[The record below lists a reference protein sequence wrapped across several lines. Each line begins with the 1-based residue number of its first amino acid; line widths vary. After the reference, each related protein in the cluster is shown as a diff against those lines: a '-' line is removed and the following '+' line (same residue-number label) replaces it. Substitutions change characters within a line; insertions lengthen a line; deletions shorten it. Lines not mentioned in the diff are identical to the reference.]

1 MSPDRIVP
9 HPMLNAEAQLTRSE
23 GAITTAGLAAVCA
36 EVAGRHRRRIVECGS
51 GFRMLLAGANQV
63 RHGTHGLRFVA
74 RVFVP

>member
-1 MSPDRIVP
+1 
-9 HPMLNAEAQLTRSE
+9 MLNAEAQLTRSE

-63 RHGTHGLRFVA
+63 RYGTHGLRFAA